1 MENEHRDF
9 ASLLNLVKSQ
19 ETAKIDFVA
28 DTGGLNFRTIEGET
42 FVHSEQTGMATV
54 SSRCNDVAFGQV
66 LSKADI
72 DSRTGRRLQER
83 YPDVLDLAL
92 NRIFTNESKQVMLRT
107 FDDSFGGPD
116 HLSHRELRAFLSD
129 KYKRFDNVDILE
141 AVVPPLMESDAR
153 WQIVNASVTEKR
165 MTLRLKSEEITGSG
179 ASVGDLMALGMN
191 ISNSETGHG
200 SAAIAKLF
208 WTLACLN
215 GMQTAEKHRSAHL
228 TSSQA
233 DTEVWSVL
241 TQEAKD
247 ADNSALSMKLRD
259 VAANY
264 ASRESFEQTLEVF
277 RAAAGDTLS
286 DGTTAQAAVD
296 QVGRVLQL
304 TKKETASVLDGL
316 FSTMSQPGYAGE
328 PVSRA
333 TLVNAVTAVGND
345 AALRA
350 NKIDADDVG
359 EWERR
364 GGRLLNLPASQW
376 SSIASAQAA

>member
-1 MENEHRDF
+1 MMENKHGDLQ
-9 ASLLNLVKSQ
+9 SLLVNLKDQ
-19 ETAKIDFVA
+19 EARKADFVA
-28 DTGGLNFRTIEGET
+28 DTSGLNFRTIDGET
-42 FVHSEQTGMATV
+42 FVHSEQPGMATV
-54 SSRCNDVAFGQV
+54 SSVCNDVAFGQV

-72 DSRTGRRLQER
+72 DSRTGRRLQES
-83 YPDVLDLAL
+83 YSDVLDLAL
-92 NRIFTNESKQVMLRT
+92 NRIFTTEPKQVMLRT
-107 FDDSFGGPD
+107 AEHSSGP
-116 HLSHRELRAFLSD
+116 HVLRAFLSD
-129 KYKRFDNVDILE
+129 KFKRFDNFDILN
-141 AVVPPLMESDAR
+141 AVVPVLAESDAR
-153 WQIVNASVTEKR
+153 WQIVNASVTDKR

-179 ASVGDLMALGMN
+179 ANVGDLMALGMN
-191 ISNSETGHG
+191 ITNSETGHG

-264 ASRESFEQTLEVF
+264 SSRESFEQTLEVF

-316 FSTMSQPGYAGE
+316 FATMAQPGYAGE

-333 TLVNAVTAVGND
+333 TLVNAVTSVGND

-350 NKIDADDVG
+350 NRIDADDVG

-364 GGRLLNLPASQW
+364 GGRLLNLPSSQW

>member
-1 MENEHRDF
+1 
-9 ASLLNLVKSQ
+9 V
-19 ETAKIDFVA
+19 DFVA
-28 DTGGLNFRTIEGET
+28 DTGGLNFNTIRGNT
-42 FVHSEQTGMATV
+42 FVNSEQTGMATV
-54 SSRCNDVAFGQV
+54 SSRCNDVAFGQI
-66 LSKADI
+66 LAKADI
-72 DSRTGRRLQER
+72 DSRTGRRLQEG

-92 NRIFTNESKQVMLRT
+92 NRIYSSERKQVMLRT
-107 FDDSFGGPD
+107 FDDPSGGPD

-129 KYKRFDNVDILE
+129 KYKRFDNVDILQ
-141 AVVPPLMESDAR
+141 AVVPALMESDAR
-153 WQIVNASVTEKR
+153 WQIVNSTVTDKR
-165 MTLRLKSEEITGSG
+165 MTLRLKSAEITGSG
-179 ASVGDLMALGMN
+179 ANVGDLMALGMN
-191 ISNSETGHG
+191 INNSETGHG
-200 SAAIAKLF
+200 SAAIAKMF

-215 GMQTAEKHRSAHL
+215 GMQTTQKHRSAHL

-264 ASRESFEQTLEVF
+264 SSRESFEQTLAAF
-277 RAAAGDTLS
+277 RAAAGDTLT
-286 DGTTAQAAVD
+286 DGTTPQAAVD

-316 FSTMSQPGYAGE
+316 FSTMSQPGYNAGE

-333 TLVNAVTAVGND
+333 TLVNAVTAVAND

-364 GGRLLNLPASQW
+364 GGRLLDLPASQW
-376 SSIASAQAA
+376 TSIATAQAA

>member
-1 MENEHRDF
+1 
-9 ASLLNLVKSQ
+9 
-19 ETAKIDFVA
+19 
-28 DTGGLNFRTIEGET
+28 
-42 FVHSEQTGMATV
+42 MATV
-54 SSRCNDVAFGQV
+54 SSVCNDVAFGQV

-72 DSRTGRRLQER
+72 DSRTGRRLQES
-83 YPDVLDLAL
+83 YSDVLDLAL
-92 NRIFTNESKQVMLRT
+92 NRIFTTEPKQVMLRT
-107 FDDSFGGPD
+107 AEHSSGP
-116 HLSHRELRAFLSD
+116 HVLRAFLSD
-129 KYKRFDNVDILE
+129 KFKRFDNFDILN
-141 AVVPPLMESDAR
+141 AVVPVLAESDAR
-153 WQIVNASVTEKR
+153 WQIVNASVTDKR

-179 ASVGDLMALGMN
+179 ANVGDLMALGMN
-191 ISNSETGHG
+191 ITNSETGHG

-264 ASRESFEQTLEVF
+264 SSRESFEQTLEVF

-316 FSTMSQPGYAGE
+316 FATMAQPGYAGE

-333 TLVNAVTAVGND
+333 TLVNAVTSVGND

-350 NKIDADDVG
+350 NRIDADDVG

-364 GGRLLNLPASQW
+364 GGRLLNLPSSQW

>member
-1 MENEHRDF
+1 MMENQHGDF
-9 ASLLNLVKSQ
+9 QSLLANIQDQSARK
-19 ETAKIDFVA
+19 ADFVA
-28 DTGGLNFRTIEGET
+28 DTSGLDFRTIEGKT
-42 FVHSEQTGMATV
+42 FVHSEQSGMATV

-66 LSKADI
+66 LAKADI

-92 NRIFTNESKQVMLRT
+92 NRIYTNEPKQVMLRT
-107 FDDSFGGPD
+107 FEQGSGGG
-116 HLSHRELRAFLSD
+116 ELRAFLSD
-129 KYKRFDNVDILE
+129 KFKRFDNADMLT
-141 AVVPPLMESDAR
+141 AVVPALTESDAR
-153 WQIVNASVTEKR
+153 WQIVNSSVSEKA
-165 MTLRLKSEEITGSG
+165 MTLRLKSEAITGTG
-179 ASVGDLMALGMN
+179 ARVGDLMALGLS

-200 SAAIAKLF
+200 SAALKMLA

-215 GMQTAEKHRSAHL
+215 GMQTAKKERSAHL

-233 DTEVWSVL
+233 ESDVWSVL
-241 TQEAKD
+241 TQAAKD
-247 ADNSALSMKLRD
+247 ADNAALTMKLRD

-264 ASRESFEQTLEVF
+264 SSSEAFDEVLTTF

-286 DGTTAQAAVD
+286 AGTTAQAAVD

-316 FSTMSQPGYAGE
+316 FSTMAQPGYAGE

-333 TLVNAVTAVGND
+333 TLVNSITAVGND

>member
-1 MENEHRDF
+1 MENQHGDLH
-9 ASLLNLVKSQ
+9 SLLSNIKDQ
-19 ETAKIDFVA
+19 EARKADFVA
-28 DTGGLNFRTIEGET
+28 DTGGLNFRTIEGNT
-42 FVHSEQTGMATV
+42 FVHSEQSGMATV

-92 NRIFTNESKQVMLRT
+92 NRIYTTEPKQVMLRT
-107 FDDSFGGPD
+107 FEQASGGG
-116 HLSHRELRAFLSD
+116 ELRAFLSD
-129 KYKRFDNVDILE
+129 KFKRFDNFDMLN
-141 AVVPPLMESDAR
+141 AVVPALAESDAR
-153 WQIVNASVTEKR
+153 WQIVNASVSEKR
-165 MTLRLKSEEITGSG
+165 MTLRLKSEAITGCG
-179 ASVGDLMALGMN
+179 ANIGDLMALGLS
-191 ISNSETGHG
+191 IGNSETGHG
-200 SAAIAKLF
+200 SAALAMLA
-208 WTLACLN
+208 WTLVCLN
-215 GMQTAEKHRSAHL
+215 GMQTAKKQRSAHL
-228 TSSQA
+228 MSSQA
-233 DTEVWSVL
+233 ETDVWSVL
-241 TQEAKD
+241 TQDAKD
-247 ADNSALSMKLRD
+247 ADNAALSLKLRD

-264 ASRESFEQTLEVF
+264 SSREAFGEVLDTF
-277 RAAAGDTLS
+277 RSAAGDTLGA
-286 DGTTAQAAVD
+286 GTTAQAAVD

-316 FSTMSQPGYAGE
+316 FATMAQPGYAGE

-350 NKIDADDVG
+350 NRIDADDIT
-359 EWERR
+359 EWEKR